1 MAITLPNDKII
12 ITVAMTGALVTKKQC
27 PDLPEQPNEIAQVA
41 KECVDA
47 GAAIA
52 HIHGKDK
59 QGQNTSDVEVFKE
72 IKQKVREKSD
82 VIIQFS
88 TGGGPNLT
96 QEQRIE
102 CLGARPE
109 MASLNMGSLM
119 RLSGQWKGIPFS
131 NMPDEIETFLNN
143 MKEMGV
149 KPEMEVY
156 NFAMFRE
163 VNDIIKKGL
172 VQPPYCI
179 NLVLGMR
186 YQGACDAT
194 PKILTT
200 MIEFLPDKAIFNCAA
215 VGATQ
220 LPITTLNMLMG
231 GCVRVGLEDNIYY
244 GKNDIATNQRLVER
258 TVRIA
263 RELGKEPMSPEEA
276 RAFLGIKSLKEQN

>member
-1 MAITLPNDKII
+1 MPITLPNDKII

-27 PDLPEQPNEIAQVA
+27 PDLPEQPDEIAQVA

-47 GAAIA
+47 GAAIV

-72 IKQKVREKSD
+72 IKQKVRAKSD
-82 VIIQFS
+82 AIIQFS

-102 CLGARPE
+102 CLGAEPE

-131 NMPDEIETFLNN
+131 NMPDEIETFLGK
-143 MKEMGV
+143 MKSLGI

-163 VNDIIKKGL
+163 VNDIIAKGL
-172 VQPPYCI
+172 VEPPYCI

-194 PKILTT
+194 PKILKT
-200 MIEFLPDKAIFNCAA
+200 MVDFVPDNAVFNCAA
-215 VGATQ
+215 VGAAQ
-220 LPITTLNMLMG
+220 LPITTLNMLLG

-244 GKNDIATNQRLVER
+244 GKGDVATNQRLVER

-263 RELGKEPMSPEEA
+263 RELGKEPMSPSEA
-276 RAFLGIKSLKEQN
+276 RAFLGLKPLK

>member
-1 MAITLPNDKII
+1 MIRTLPKDKII
-12 ITVAMTGALVTKKQC
+12 ITVAMTGALVTKEQH
-27 PDLPEQPNEIAQVA
+27 PDLPVTPDEIAENA
-41 KECVDA
+41 RACVEE
-47 GAAIA
+47 GAAIC

-59 QGQNTSDVEVFKE
+59 QGQNTSDVEVFRE

-82 VIIQFS
+82 AIIQFS

-102 CLGARPE
+102 CLDALPE

-119 RLSGQWKGIPFS
+119 RLSGQYKGTAFCNLPE
-131 NMPDEIETFLNN
+131 EIELYLSKMRKLNI
-143 MKEMGV
+143 

-156 NFAMFRE
+156 NLAMFRE
-163 VNDIIKKGL
+163 VSSIIQKGL
-172 VQPPYCI
+172 VEPPYCI

-186 YQGACDAT
+186 YQGALDAT

-200 MIEFLPDKAIFNCAA
+200 LIDFLPDDSVFNCAA
-215 VGATQ
+215 VGSDQ

-244 GKNDIATNQRLVER
+244 SKGVKATNMQLVAR

-263 RELGKEPMSPEEA
+263 RELGKEPMSPAEA
-276 RAFLGIKSLKEQN
+276 REFLGIKPL

>member
-131 NMPDEIETFLNN
+131 NMPDEIETF
-143 MKEMGV
+143 
-149 KPEMEVY
+149 PEQHERDGRQTRDGSVQ
-156 NFAMFRE
+156 FRH
-163 VNDIIKKGL
+163 V
-172 VQPPYCI
+172 P
-179 NLVLGMR
+179 
-186 YQGACDAT
+186 
-194 PKILTT
+194 
-200 MIEFLPDKAIFNCAA
+200 
-215 VGATQ
+215 
-220 LPITTLNMLMG
+220 
-231 GCVRVGLEDNIYY
+231 
-244 GKNDIATNQRLVER
+244 
-258 TVRIA
+258 
-263 RELGKEPMSPEEA
+263 
-276 RAFLGIKSLKEQN
+276 